1 MMQKIINLP
10 GYLFGNQP
18 TWQEIS
24 AVFNLLPEAA
34 LLFNRESRE
43 ILFANRKFLELTAF
57 TLQEIVGKP
66 YSKFLP
72 DYKPAFWDAGETL
85 STHLVRRI
93 ASSTAVKVDSVVLD
107 EGANWILLKLSETVY
122 MSYYD
127 LSSDEQINL
136 LMDLIKNGD
145 VSDEQQLYDL
155 VLEALK
161 SLLGTDLIGIY
172 RGDSL
177 RPQAVRVA
185 MAGDEVFPPVLSSAD
200 VIRLS
205 EAVIWK
211 PGKRMFTELHRQGR
225 IAGLKYVASV
235 PIGHREASL
244 GLLVVG
250 DMEREPIDKI
260 GKILDFFHFYIGY
273 QLQKLAL
280 IENLSAENQK
290 KGFSLSVLTGILEHI
305 DEGVVVLTPTLKVI
319 EINSNAEVLLGYSC
333 TEVCGERIE
342 NVLIGS
348 IGLIKTLEDSV
359 QSLKTHTITK
369 TSLHRRD
376 GSAFPAE
383 MQVIPVV
390 EDGHARA
397 LLVLIVDV
405 SEEEENRLRTEQL
418 ENHAMLGE
426 FTAIF
431 AHEVRNP
438 INNISTGLQLLANKA
453 EGDIANLDLIE
464 RAQNDCIRLNELMDS
479 VLAFSR
485 PIDHKFQSVD
495 VSALVQRVVNR
506 WRPRMTRVNIE
517 PYFKAAEDLPVVSGD
532 YRSLERVFTNLI
544 SNAVDVMSGSG
555 GTLSVRVGL
564 KEVVNQQPHVEITF
578 ADNGPGIPDSMKD
591 RIFEPFVSN
600 KPRGTG
606 LGLAITK
613 QIVTTHRGAIYASSF
628 PGGTVFHVEL
638 PVAIDGEKL

>member
-1 MMQKIINLP
+1 MMQKFFNLP
-10 GYLFGNQP
+10 DYLFGNQP
-18 TWQEIS
+18 SWPEIS

-34 LLFNRESRE
+34 LLFNRESQE
-43 ILFANRKFLELTAF
+43 IVFANRKFLELTAF
-57 TLQEIVGKP
+57 TLQEIAGKK
-66 YSKFLP
+66 YSDFLP
-72 DYKPAFWDAGETL
+72 DYKPDFWDAGGTF
-85 STHLVRRI
+85 STHLLKRL
-93 ASSTAVKVDSVVLD
+93 STSTAVQVDSIVLD
-107 EGANWILLKLSETVY
+107 EGANWILLTLSETVKV
-122 MSYYD
+122 SYYD
-127 LSSDEQINL
+127 LGSEEQIDL
-136 LMDLIKNGD
+136 LLDLIKHGD

-155 VLEALK
+155 VFDAIPK
-161 SLLGTDLIGIY
+161 LLGTSMVAIY

-177 RPQAVRVA
+177 LPQAVRVA
-185 MAGDEVFPPVLSSAD
+185 MMGGEVFPAILSSAD

-205 EAVIWK
+205 ETVVWK

-235 PIGHREASL
+235 PIGQKEASL

-250 DMEREPIDKI
+250 DMEGEPIATI
-260 GKILDFFHFYIGY
+260 GKILEFFHFFIGD

-280 IENLSAENQK
+280 IENLSVENQK

-305 DEGVVVLTPTLKVI
+305 DEGVVVLTPALKVI
-319 EINSNAEVLLGYSC
+319 EINSNAEVLLGYTCS
-333 TEVCGERIE
+333 EVCGEYVE
-342 NVLIGS
+342 NVMIGS
-348 IGLIKTLEDSV
+348 MGLSKTLEDSTR
-359 QSLKTHTITK
+359 SLKTHTLTK

-383 MQVIPVV
+383 MQVVPVV
-390 EDGHARA
+390 EDGHTRA
-397 LLVLIVDV
+397 LLVLIADV

-453 EGDIANLDLIE
+453 EGDMANLDLIE
-464 RAQNDCIRLNELMDS
+464 RAQNDCVRLNELMDS

-495 VSALVQRVVNR
+495 IPFLVQRVLNR

-517 PYFKAAEDLPVVSGD
+517 PYFKASEDLPVVSGD

-544 SNAVDVMSGSG
+544 SNAVDVMSESG

-564 KEVVNQQPHVEITF
+564 KEVVNQQPQIEITF
-578 ADNGPGIPDSMKD
+578 ADNGTGIPDGMKD

-613 QIVTTHRGAIYASSF
+613 QIVTTHRGAIYVSSF

-638 PVAIDGEKL
+638 PVAMDGEGK

>member
-1 MMQKIINLP
+1 MMQKLFNLP
-10 GYLFGNQP
+10 DYLFGKQP
-18 TWQEIS
+18 SWPDIS

-34 LLFNRESRE
+34 LLFNCERQE

-66 YSKFLP
+66 YSEFLP
-72 DYKPAFWDAGETL
+72 DYHPAFWDTEEGIRG
-85 STHLVRRI
+85 HLVKRL
-93 ASSTAVKVDSVVLD
+93 AKPVAVVISSVVLD
-107 EGANWILLKLSETVY
+107 KEANWILLQMAEMVNG
-122 MSYYD
+122 SYFD
-127 LSSDEQINL
+127 LATEQKIDL
-136 LMDLIKNGD
+136 LLELIKFGD
-145 VSDEQQLYDL
+145 VGDEQQLYEL
-155 VLEALK
+155 VLDAITR
-161 SLLGTDLIGIY
+161 LLGTDLISIY
-172 RGDSL
+172 RGESH

-185 MAGDEVFPPVLSSAD
+185 MTGEEVFPAVLSSAD

-205 EAVIWK
+205 ESVVWK
-211 PGKRMFTELHRQGR
+211 PGRRMFTELHRQGR

-235 PIGHREASL
+235 PIGQKEASF

-250 DMEREPIDKI
+250 DMEKEPIAEI
-260 GKILDFFHFYIGY
+260 GKILDFFHFYIGD

-280 IENLSAENQK
+280 IENLSTENQK

-305 DEGVVVLTPTLKVI
+305 DEGVVVLMPDLKVI
-319 EINSNAEVLLGYSC
+319 EINSNAEVLLGYTS
-333 TEVCGERIE
+333 TEVCGENVE

-348 IGLIKTLEDSV
+348 TGLSKTLEDSAR
-359 QSLKTHTITK
+359 SLKTYTLTK
-369 TSLHRRD
+369 QFLHRRD
-376 GSAFPAE
+376 GAAFPAE

-390 EDGHARA
+390 EDGQTRA
-397 LLVLIVDV
+397 LLVLIADV

-438 INNISTGLQLLANKA
+438 INNISTGLQLLANKVD
-453 EGDIANLDLIE
+453 GNLANLTLIE
-464 RAQNDCIRLNELMDS
+464 RAQNDCIRLNELMES

-485 PIDHKFQSVD
+485 PINHKFQAVD
-495 VSALVQRVVNR
+495 IPALVQRVMNR
-506 WRPRMTRVNIE
+506 WRPRMTHVNIE
-517 PYFKAAEDLPVVSGD
+517 PYFKASDNLPVVNGD

-544 SNAVDVMSGSG
+544 SNAVDVMSESG
-555 GTLSVRVGL
+555 GTLSVRVGM
-564 KEVVNQQPHVEITF
+564 KEAANQQPQIEITF
-578 ADNGPGIPDSMKD
+578 ADNGPGIPDGMKD

-638 PVAIDGEKL
+638 PVVVDGEK